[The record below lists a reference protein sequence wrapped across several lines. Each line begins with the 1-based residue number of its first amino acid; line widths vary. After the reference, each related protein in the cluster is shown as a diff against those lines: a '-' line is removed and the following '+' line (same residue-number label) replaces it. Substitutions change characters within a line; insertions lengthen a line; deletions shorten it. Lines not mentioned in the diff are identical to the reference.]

1 MRLPPRR
8 RRSFPL
14 MPMLVLALLG
24 GASWMFWPG
33 WSAFP
38 DADRTVNRLSP
49 RAARA
54 NSIPEAVIGDELPA
68 SKSDFTPVW
77 DRETKLEPKSGNKGA
92 VTAPI
97 VANDGAAAEKADRP
111 NASLKDFAVFD
122 GETADK
128 ATDSGVSSQP
138 IREDDAA
145 RETAFKS
152 AAMDRPPPANSIEA
166 VARQYDDGDRIEARH
181 KLNAM
186 LAAAKSPGEATEIR
200 RHLERIAEEM
210 VFSRL
215 RTPNDPLIDV
225 HTVESRETLIEIA
238 SRYDIPHQAIL
249 LLNPGLEPKRLRP
262 GMDIKIPRGPFHL
275 KIEKSA
281 FRLDVYLQDLY
292 VRSFRVG
299 IGGEQDT
306 PIGVWRVV
314 DRQVDPAYYPPSIAK
329 DKRVIPG
336 KDPKNP
342 LGTHYL
348 KLKGIEGDA
357 VGRTGFAIHGTNEP
371 DTIGQAASLGCIRM
385 LNEDVAYLYK
395 LVRSD
400 KSTVTVLP

>member
-14 MPMLVLALLG
+14 MPMLVVALLG

-38 DADRTVNRLSP
+38 AGDRPVDRFSP

-54 NSIPEAVIGDELPA
+54 STIPEAVIGDEAPLR
-68 SKSDFTPVW
+68 KSDFKPVW
-77 DRETKLEPKSGNKGA
+77 ENEVALEPRQGGQKNGSQGSAGNLEE
-92 VTAPI
+92 
-97 VANDGAAAEKADRP
+97 ANERDRP
-111 NASLKDFAVFD
+111 NVSLRDLSALD
-122 GETADK
+122 EAES
-128 ATDSGVSSQP
+128 DSGADSGTSSRP
-138 IREDDAA
+138 NRES
-145 RETAFKS
+145 ES
-152 AAMDRPPPANSIEA
+152 AGDTILKPGGQDRPPPTNAIEET
-166 VARQYDDGDRIEARH
+166 ARQYETGDRIDARH

-186 LAAAKSPGEATEIR
+186 LSVAKTAGEAAEIR
-200 RHLERIAEEM
+200 KHLERIAEEM
-210 VFSRL
+210 IFSRL

-249 LLNPGLEPKRLRP
+249 LLNPGLDPKRLRP

-281 FRLDVYLQDLY
+281 YRLDVYLQNLY

-306 PIGVWRVV
+306 PVGVWKIV
-314 DRQVDPAYYPPSIAK
+314 DRQVDPTYYPPAIAK

-336 KDPKNP
+336 KDPRNP

-371 DTIGQAASLGCIRM
+371 ESIGQAASLGCIRM
-385 LNEDVAYLYK
+385 LNEDVSYLYK
-395 LVRSD
+395 LVRSE
-400 KSTVTVLP
+400 KTMVTVLP